1 MKKNRIIIPALSL
14 LVGITLAGS
23 ISGTIAWYQYST
35 RAHGAY
41 FGMSGGATGNLQ
53 IQLGN
58 GEWLSRL
65 TKNDINSYL
74 AQTGE
79 HYGSLIKPITAT
91 GLGKDDAVDFEKMYS
106 NPIAGAGEYEKW
118 QKASTAN
125 YISLPLKLRFVQNN
139 GSGPVNVG
147 DKKVYLTELYMAAAE
162 NNGEKK
168 DLSDAIR
175 FHISSDDGINQKNF
189 LISKNGGS
197 IATEGKLDLDG
208 DDYIDQ
214 TYTLDKYGFKEGSE
228 LIDITYGGGSQEAY
242 AAKVDGGILAGSN
255 EDLSLNNTE
264 LDGKSKSIGTTL
276 ADANNYLQVKI
287 TIWIEGWQEMA
298 GSPIW
303 DADYIDS
310 QFDIGFEFATDVE

>member
-1 MKKNRIIIPALSL
+1 MKKNRFIIPALSL

-65 TKNDINSYL
+65 TKNDVKSYL
-74 AQTGE
+74 DSTEE

-91 GLGKDDAVDFEKMYS
+91 GLGKDDAIDFDKMYS

-118 QKASTAN
+118 QKASKAN
-125 YISLPLKLRFVQNN
+125 YVSLPLKLRFVQNN

-147 DKKVYLTELYMAAAE
+147 GKDVFLTELYLAASD
-162 NNGEKK
+162 NNGTKK

-175 FHISSDDGINQKNF
+175 FHVSSSAGINR

-208 DDYIDQ
+208 DNQIDQ
-214 TYTLDKYGFKEGSE
+214 AYTLDKYGFKEGSE
-228 LIDITYGGGSQEAY
+228 LKDITYGSGSQEAY

-264 LDGKSKSIGTTL
+264 LDGKSKSIGKTL
-276 ADANNYLQVKI
+276 AGDSYLQVTI
-287 TIWIEGWQEMA
+287 TIWIEGWQEFA
-298 GSPIW
+298 DSPIW